1 MGEILYLI
9 DGHAQIYRAY
19 HAIRGGLNSPVTGEP
34 TAAVFGVANM
44 LLKLYLNYRPAYVAM
59 AIDVGGKT
67 FRDEIYGEYKATRE
81 ARPADLESQE
91 QRVYELCRLFGIP
104 ILSFRGCEAD
114 DVIATIA
121 HQVTHDA
128 AWAGVEMRIVSRDK
142 DLEQLLGPR
151 VAMFDIHTD
160 TTIDVAALKAT
171 KGIEPSQV
179 VDVLAL
185 MGDAIDNV
193 PGVEGVGPKT
203 AAQWIQQYGS
213 IDGLIEHI
221 GEVRG
226 KKRESLLAARE
237 MLPIS
242 RQLVKLKDD
251 VPVSLTPA
259 QAKAGG
265 IDFAGLESLFR
276 ELGFRRLEGDLR
288 KLAERA
294 GEKRS
299 GQGPRAKGEEPSPY
313 PLPGRERAG
322 KQAGFAATLF
332 EAAAEA
338 EEVEEQEESG
348 QVAEGQEEPSRCP
361 PPGRERAKTEDA
373 RVTASASAAK
383 LAETLTSA
391 EGCDYRAIT
400 TEAELR
406 ELVETLR
413 QQELIAVDTETIGLG
428 PTARLCGLS
437 FAWRP
442 EAGVYVPCR
451 CPDAPCL
458 EEKVVLD
465 TLRPVLEDPR
475 VGKTGHNIKYDGL
488 VLRNA
493 GVRLRGIRF
502 DSLVAAHLLDLPGR
516 SLDDLAMG
524 VLRHKTIPISDLIGP
539 RPRKKTDTGQRTM
552 DQVPLAEI
560 TPYAAE
566 DADLALRMYQALTP
580 KLKLLG
586 MTVLAERVEM
596 PLVEVLV
603 EMEYHGIRLDVA
615 ELERQKQELSGRI
628 DALRQQIGDAAG
640 GDFNPDSPKQLA
652 KLLFKKL
659 KLPVI
664 KRTKTGPS
672 TDVEVLERL
681 LETEGLTAEQLRV
694 PRLIVEYRKL
704 TKLVSTYLGALGE
717 SVSPR
722 DGRIHASFHQTG
734 TATGRL
740 SSSGPNLQNVPVRT
754 EVGRQIRRAF
764 VAEEGNVLIS
774 ADYSQIELRILAHLS
789 RDAALTAAFEA
800 DQDIHAAVAAQVF
813 GVPLEQVSQEQR
825 GHAKVINFGIIYG
838 VTPWG
843 LARRI
848 DGLDVEGAK
857 KLIADYRRR
866 FAGIDEFLG
875 KCVEQATQLGYVT
888 TMLGRRRSIP
898 QIKSRN
904 PATRALG
911 ERLAINSVVQ
921 GSAAELMKLAMVNLH
936 RRIEREGLGM
946 KVLLQIHDELV
957 VEAPASDA
965 QRLAEVVREE
975 MQTAMQLRVPLKVEA
990 AIGQD
995 WLAAK

>member
-1 MGEILYLI
+1 MAQLLYLI

-34 TAAVFGVANM
+34 TQAVFGLANM
-44 LLKLYLNYRPAYVAM
+44 LLKLYLEYRPAYVAM

-67 FRDEIYGEYKATRE
+67 FRDEIYSQYKATRE

-104 ILSFRGCEAD
+104 ILSCPGWEAD

-121 HQVTHDA
+121 HQVMHDA
-128 AWAGVEMRIVSRDK
+128 AWAGVDLRIVSRDK

-160 TTIDVAALKAT
+160 TTIDAAALRAN

-213 IDGLIEHI
+213 IDGLMEHI
-221 GEVRG
+221 DEIKG

-237 MLPIS
+237 LLPIS

-251 VPVSLTPA
+251 APVSLTPA
-259 QAKAGG
+259 QAKAGT

-276 ELGFRRLEGDLR
+276 ELGFRRLEPQLR
-288 KLAERA
+288 RL
-294 GEKRS
+294 GELSGGEMK
-299 GQGPRAKGEEPSPY
+299 GQGPRAKGQGEAEFAGTLFEAAGDSRAKGQGPREEGEEPSVY
-313 PLPGRERAG
+313 PLPGRERVAS
-322 KQAGFAATLF
+322 
-332 EAAAEA
+332 EAA
-338 EEVEEQEESG
+338 
-348 QVAEGQEEPSRCP
+348 P
-361 PPGRERAKTEDA
+361 
-373 RVTASASAAK
+373 
-383 LAETLTSA
+383 LTSA

-400 TEAELR
+400 KESELR

-413 QQELIAVDTETIGLG
+413 RQPLIAVDTETIGLG
-428 PTARLCGLS
+428 PTAPLCGLS
-437 FAWRP
+437 FAWTP
-442 EAGVYVPCR
+442 GSGVYVPCR
-451 CPDAPCL
+451 CPAGACL
-458 EEKVVLD
+458 QEKVVLEA
-465 TLRPVLEDPR
+465 LRGVLEDPQI
-475 VGKTGHNIKYDGL
+475 GKTGHNIKYDAL
-488 VLRNA
+488 VLRHA

-524 VLRHKTIPISDLIGP
+524 VLRHKTIPISDLIGS

-552 DQVPLAEI
+552 DQVPLAQI

-566 DADLALRMYQALTP
+566 DADLALRMYQALAP

-586 MTVLAERVEM
+586 MAVLAEGVEM
-596 PLVEVLV
+596 PLVEVLA
-603 EMEYHGIRLDVA
+603 EMEYNGIRLDVA
-615 ELERQKQELSGRI
+615 ELDRQKQELSVRI
-628 DALRQQIGDAAG
+628 DELRRQVGEAAG
-640 GDFNPDSPKQLA
+640 GEFNPDSPKQLA
-652 KLLFKKL
+652 DLLFKKL

-672 TDVEVLERL
+672 TDIEVLESL
-681 LETEGLTAEQLRV
+681 CETEGLTEPQLRV
-694 PRLIVEYRKL
+694 PRLIVEYRQL
-704 TKLVSTYLGALGE
+704 TKLVSTYLGTLGE

-740 SSSGPNLQNVPVRT
+740 SSSGPNLQNVPIRT
-754 EVGRQIRRAF
+754 EIGRQIRKAF
-764 VAEEGNVLIS
+764 VAEEGKVLIS

-789 RDAALTAAFEA
+789 GDAALTAAFEA

-813 GVPLEQVSQEQR
+813 GVPLEHVSKEQR

-857 KLIADYRRR
+857 KLITDYRRR

-875 KCVEQATQLGYVT
+875 KCVQQATQLGYVT
-888 TMLGRRRSIP
+888 TMLGRRRAIP

-921 GSAAELMKLAMVNLH
+921 GSAAELMKLAMVHLH
-936 RRIEREGLGM
+936 RRIERDSLPM
-946 KVLLQIHDELV
+946 KILLQIHDELV
-957 VEAPASDA
+957 VEAPEADA
-965 QRLAEVVREE
+965 RGMAEVVRQE
-975 MQTAMQLRVPLKVEA
+975 MQGAMQLRVPLKVET
-990 AIGQD
+990 GMGRN